1 MSAGQSLRRQNYSF
15 MAITPPI
22 VSHSA
27 SHSATHAMH
36 FMRVVLAAVSAVA
49 LELAT
54 FATLSMLITGR

>member
-15 MAITPPI
+15 MTITPP
-22 VSHSA
+22 VASHSA
-27 SHSATHAMH
+27 SHSASHPMH
-36 FMRVVLAAVSAVA
+36 FMRVVLAVVSAAA

>member
-15 MAITPPI
+15 MAITPP
-22 VSHSA
+22 VASHSS

-36 FMRVVLAAVSAVA
+36 FMRVVLAAISAVA